1 MVDISLSFSVSPN
14 DVIDGVLL
22 ITRAVLMEAGFV
34 LLHSDDGGD
43 GDGEGGEK
51 LKLNL
56 NVLLAMVD
64 LNNQIVFYMM

>member
-34 LLHSDDGGD
+34 LLHSDDGD
-43 GDGEGGEK
+43 GDSGEK